1 MDHLPLPDPDVVRMA
16 KKTVHFNDIIEDA
29 ALKQL
34 FIDFLEAE
42 MMHENFLFWL
52 DVEEYKSI
60 KDPDQRKSFFNH
72 VYDKYLG
79 PNAEL
84 EMCIAG
90 RRRAF
95 IESNRENPPVN
106 VFDNVQHDVF
116 VAMSQECVPRFCR
129 SELYLS
135 YLVNKPDSPRTR
147 FSRQKLQE
155 FFGMELHGLL
165 YRVELVQVVQ
175 APGYERSNRKRK
187 RQRKMPELKKMSDK
201 FADPCNSAPSN
212 KSSSSSSNA
221 NTRTPTHSSSTPQ
234 KTPASTPQRRG
245 ERK

>member
-1 MDHLPLPDPDVVRMA
+1 
-16 KKTVHFNDIIEDA
+16 
-29 ALKQL
+29 
-34 FIDFLEAE
+34 
-42 MMHENFLFWL
+42 
-52 DVEEYKSI
+52 
-60 KDPDQRKSFFNH
+60 
-72 VYDKYLG
+72 
-79 PNAEL
+79 
-84 EMCIAG
+84 MCIAG

-201 FADPCNSAPSN
+201 FADPVNSAQAN
-212 KSSSSSSNA
+212 KASGSGSSSA
-221 NTRTPTHSSSTPQ
+221 VARTPSHGNTPQ
-234 KTPASTPQRRG
+234 RAPGNTPQRRG